1 MRNKKQLKDILN
13 SLPLNLTFED
23 VGVIAKR
30 FGFDPISFYLM
41 YNDYVIAKIRSDI
54 TEEIEEIEEIIEDW
68 I

>member
-30 FGFDPISFYLM
+30 FGLDPISS
-41 YNDYVIAKIRSDI
+41 VISGRIFAI
-54 TEEIEEIEEIIEDW
+54 T
-68 I
+68 